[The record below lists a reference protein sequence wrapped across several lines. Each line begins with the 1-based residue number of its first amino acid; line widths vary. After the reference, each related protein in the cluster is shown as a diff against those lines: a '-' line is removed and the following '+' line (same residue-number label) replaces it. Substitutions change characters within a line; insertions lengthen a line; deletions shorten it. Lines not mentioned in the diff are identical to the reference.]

1 MDVRILYL
9 ISLVRLDN
17 GSKMFFFLVILF
29 SNIFFLSF
37 WLYKM
42 YEEIKN
48 TLRTNLQKVYLYLW
62 LCGNKKRLE
71 DEITRRAIQDE
82 NDILK
87 EEFDRR
93 ILFKFIFYRTQWN

>member
-29 SNIFFLSF
+29 SNILFLSF

-71 DEITRRAIQDE
+71 NEITRRAIQDE

-93 ILFKFIFYRTQWN
+93 ILFKFNFYRTQWN